1 MNLTERDSRN
11 LTKTQLALQLLQALK
26 DAHGDINIKTPFAP
40 SLLAGIINGVDI
52 FVLGEI

>member
-11 LTKTQLALQLLQALK
+11 LTKTQLALQLLQAFK

-40 SLLAGIINGVDI
+40 SLFAGIINGVDI